1 MEQIAAMDIFPL
13 RPLFWCSALALQSGE
28 VNRGGTMND
37 DFDKR
42 DRFAFGQVPAE
53 LRILLKDIEC
63 EPIPEKLLDLAR
75 ELQMKLAGRRRRLDS

>member
-1 MEQIAAMDIFPL
+1 
-13 RPLFWCSALALQSGE
+13 
-28 VNRGGTMND
+28 MND